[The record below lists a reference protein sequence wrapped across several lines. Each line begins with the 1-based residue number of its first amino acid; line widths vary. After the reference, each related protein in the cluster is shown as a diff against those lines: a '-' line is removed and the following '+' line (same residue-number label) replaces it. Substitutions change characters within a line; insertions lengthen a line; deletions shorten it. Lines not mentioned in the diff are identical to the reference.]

1 MAISPRCLK
10 CLMLI
15 LSGPEELLFLDFFI
29 TRMVSDSVIV
39 IGVNVSDL
47 VSLFVIL

>member
-1 MAISPRCLK
+1 MNYFCVYCFHVVFYLCVRGGL
-10 CLMLI
+10 
-15 LSGPEELLFLDFFI
+15 GGGGY
-29 TRMVSDSVIV
+29 V